1 MIVMVWFPISAWAE
15 NERPSFNQ
23 SRYKEDYRFLK
34 NPTKRTDFFDPI
46 KYIPLNKSESLYLT
60 LGGETRQ
67 HFESINNKNWGTG
80 FCKGKWPPYFFYC
93 LNKKKTIQVL
103 SRASPPSGYG
113 QKNLDWS
120 VQPVLP

>member
-1 MIVMVWFPISAWAE
+1 MLTKKCFFRIRQLNLISGYNLIKVLMLMIMMAWSPLSASAE

-34 NPTKRTDFFDPI
+34 TPTKRADFFDPI

-67 HFESINNKNWGTG
+67 HFESIKNNNWG
-80 FCKGKWPPYFFYC
+80 KGTQDDNGYY
-93 LNKKKTIQVL
+93 LQRYL
-103 SRASPPSGYG
+103 DSR
-113 QKNLDWS
+113 
-120 VQPVLP
+120 